1 MRVRMYVVDPI
12 DPFRFLSHSDIEID
26 YDWLLATAAEHA

>member
-12 DPFRFLSHSDIEID
+12 DPFRFLSHWDIEID
-26 YDWLLATAAEHA
+26 DDWLLATATEHA